1 MLLISSTNPTLN
13 MIASPVHLLHLR
25 NRVQVLGTRNDQ
37 YGILSGC
44 FGIFGKCSAPTV
56 SVLLAS
62 SHPQQ
67 SPNSSTLLAGK

>member
-1 MLLISSTNPTLN
+1 MTGFCVGFIKQKKNSFQISNKGS
-13 MIASPVHLLHLR
+13 
-25 NRVQVLGTRNDQ
+25 VQVLGTRNDQ